1 MCTFRT
7 VFAVPFTIT
16 ICLAVFAAGL
26 LKAEDENNV
35 SDGWLN
41 TPNRFS
47 GCDSERIAKA
57 IAASQK
63 CGGIVRIPPRSPDAE
78 SDRTFWLLD
87 EAILIPGN
95 TTLYLD
101 NAVLKL
107 SDRCRDNFIRSA
119 NAGLGIEKPEPL
131 ENIHLI
137 GLGRAELIGA
147 DHPRATGDG
156 AKELGV
162 RSFGTDAGRPGE
174 SQKGD
179 WRNIGVLLVNVN
191 RFSIRGL
198 TIREPHCW
206 SMSLEKCSFG
216 RVRDLEFYSTENRV
230 IDGQKVKTLNQDG
243 LDLRKG
249 CHDIFIENISGS
261 TGDDL
266 LALTAI
272 RANAAPGGRFESTE
286 AGETDPDANND
297 IYNITIRN
305 VIGFSNGGHQIVRF
319 LNASGIKIHHVL
331 LDGVFDSSPE
341 NITDKVTV
349 KIGDSNPAWGG
360 PTPLGDTYGLHIC
373 NIESKSAHAVM
384 IAGSLCDSTI
394 RSVVNYNPDVD
405 GVTFASG
412 RENVRNVQI
421 EEFINA
427 AKKAE

>member
-1 MCTFRT
+1 MCNFRT
-7 VFAVPFTIT
+7 VLFVPF
-16 ICLAVFAAGL
+16 LLSVGL
-26 LKAEDENNV
+26 LCIINGFLAADEAKII
-35 SDGWLN
+35 SDGWSN
-41 TPNRFS
+41 TPIRFS
-47 GCDSERIAKA
+47 GSDSERIAQA
-57 IAASQK
+57 IAASRE
-63 CGGIVRIPPRSPDAE
+63 CGGVVRIPARLPDAE

-87 EAILIPGN
+87 EAILLPGN
-95 TTLYLD
+95 TTLYID

-107 SDRCRDNFIRSA
+107 SDRCRDNFVRSA

-179 WRNIGVLLVNVN
+179 WRNIGVLFVNVN

-206 SMSLEKCSFG
+206 SMSLEKCTFG

-230 IDGQKVKTLNQDG
+230 IDGKNVKTLNQDG

-249 CHDIFIENISGS
+249 CHDIFVENISGS

-266 LALTAI
+266 IALTAI
-272 RANAAPGGRFESTE
+272 RAKAVPGGQFASTE
-286 AGETDPDANND
+286 AGETDPNANND

-305 VIGFSNGGHQIVRF
+305 IIGFSNGGHQIVRF

-331 LDGVFDSSPE
+331 LDGVFDASPE

-349 KIGDSNPAWGG
+349 KIGDANPAWGG

-384 IAGSLCDSTI
+384 IAGSLSDSTI
-394 RSVVNYNPDVD
+394 KSVVNYNPEIT

-412 RENVRNVQI
+412 EANVRNVRI
-421 EEFINA
+421 EEFINVP
-427 AKKAE
+427 KKTE